1 MGMEQMMECMPA
13 EIKTIQVKMDSL
25 TALMDVN

>member
-1 MGMEQMMECMPA
+1 MEMEQMMECMLV

-25 TALMDVN
+25 TALMDVH